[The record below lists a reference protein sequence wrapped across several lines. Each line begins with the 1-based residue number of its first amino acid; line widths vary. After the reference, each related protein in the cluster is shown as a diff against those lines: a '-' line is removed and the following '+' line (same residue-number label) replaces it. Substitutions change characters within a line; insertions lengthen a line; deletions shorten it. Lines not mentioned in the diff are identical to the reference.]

1 MFRILSLALLLLPTL
16 ALAQPGQGPAYY
28 EEPYGKLDDG
38 TPITKYTL
46 INKAG
51 VSVSILNYGGIV
63 THFLAPDKDGKFAD
77 IVLGFDSLKE
87 YTSSS
92 PYFGCITGRV
102 ANRIGGAAFKLGDKD
117 HKITGGNPHS
127 LHGGAKG
134 FDKRVWKPEAALT
147 PAGPMLKLTYT
158 SKDGEEG
165 YPGTLQTT
173 VTYTLTPD
181 NGLKI
186 DYLATTDKPTIV
198 NLTNHSYFNL
208 AGHNS
213 GDILGHTLEL
223 KADKYTPGDETLL
236 PTGKIASV
244 TGTPFDFTKPTA
256 IGARIKETGGMP
268 VGYDLNYVHGM
279 KRTAEAQLVATVIEP
294 KSGRKLETLTT
305 EPGVQFY
312 TGNFLGK
319 EIGKGKAA
327 YKQYHAFCLEAQFF
341 PDSPNKPE
349 FPSITL
355 KPGEEYRQTTIYRV
369 GVVK

>member
-1 MFRILSLALLLLPTL
+1 MPVGLFA
-16 ALAQPGQGPAYY
+16 APGQGPTYL
-28 EEPYGKLDDG
+28 EEPYGKLPDG
-38 TPITKYTL
+38 SAITKYTL

-51 VSVSILNYGGIV
+51 VSVTILNYGGIV
-63 THFLAPDKDGKFAD
+63 THFMAPDKEGKFAD
-77 IVLGFDSLKE
+77 IVLGFDDLKS
-87 YTSSS
+87 YTESS

-102 ANRIGGAAFKLGDKD
+102 ANRIGNATFSLNGKEFK
-117 HKITGGNPHS
+117 IPGGNPHS

-134 FDKRVWKPEAALT
+134 FDKRVWKAEPGLT
-147 PAGPMLKLTYT
+147 PMGPLVKLTYT

-165 YPGTLQTT
+165 YPGNLQTT
-173 VTYTLTPD
+173 VTYTLTAD

-186 DYLATTDKPTIV
+186 DYLATTDKTTIV

-208 AGHNS
+208 GGHDS
-213 GDILGHTLEL
+213 GDVLGHTLEL
-223 KADKYTPGDETLL
+223 VADQYTPGDATLL
-236 PTGKIASV
+236 PTGKIAPV
-244 TGTPFDFTKPTA
+244 AGTAFDFTKPTA
-256 IGARIKETGGMP
+256 IGTRIKETGGDP

-279 KRTAEAQLVATVIEP
+279 KRLAEPKLVATVVEP

-305 EPGVQFY
+305 EPGIQFY

-369 GVVK
+369 SAVK